1 MASFLSK
8 GTWIVV
14 LITNCSIQYNHGFP
28 LDFLNSIFKS
38 FNCKT
43 YTRYSNN
50 YNDSN
55 PDVVLATLI
64 TFEGIIM
71 YSNFPTLLSTMNEL
85 EKMPSVHG
93 ININHLIYL
102 YPRNDCK
109 NNTFDLFLDLL
120 LNKKLLNGK
129 PFKIVAIL
137 THLNNNELTDL
148 ANIVSPFFIPIFAL
162 IPGRR
167 FFIQKIQN
175 NYRFYDNVIYT
186 SHVNIPKIDFLFN
199 LTRKFK
205 AKMISLFHDYDDT
218 EEIDIMTSYLQE
230 NFLCINTYHMN
241 SGIFDNEEKLNLLI
255 EKDHSDIFVFIS
267 QKQSFLLNLIQA
279 LSNSTYKKKIL
290 VIYNYYYP
298 IRNVIDKII
307 NNITEINFP
316 LYVVNTFTKNNI
328 QESLDFLSN
337 MNDTVYEIRKRVE
350 VFNKQLT
357 YHNTKSKE
365 IRNVNHSFSMRFI
378 SPFLHWLEHPNIFS
392 VDVEHIRKTN
402 ISINHSL
409 IYRHEKKYN
418 RSEISQW
425 KCDKCKHLSDLEP
438 VCTTKS
444 CPTSYYPVYLSQ
456 RCCWKCQLC
465 LPGFV
470 KPHKGQQQCTRCPSE
485 TLTNQ
490 NQTKCVPFEYKYFK
504 ANKLQMIVATIL
516 SFLGCIYTVTY
527 LGIFIWFRN
536 TPMVKASNLKLSIF
550 QMLLHLFLSIH
561 INITLLQQERVVC
574 FIHSIMG
581 YYLLKLIMSVYIIK
595 TNQLLTIFQTDVR
608 IDKTV
613 CLTMKEIF
621 FPLIYLAVNIFVAI
635 IVLVAYKRDEYGLR
649 QAENTMEKHIYCKME
664 AYFYVDLTLVLALSV
679 VCSIQSFLARKLPTN
694 YNETYY
700 IFLAMFTTT
709 ILLLLSIP
717 LHASYSKNGQQVFV
731 NSCMIYTANISL
743 ITIAYGYKIYIMLF
757 QKHLN
762 TKEAFKKSMLEAIKE
777 KVEKQTSRPST

>member
-1 MASFLSK
+1 MASCSLK
-8 GTWIVV
+8 GTWIVI
-14 LITNCSIQYNHGFP
+14 LISICCIQYSTGF
-28 LDFLNSIFKS
+28 LFGFINRFYKVYHCI
-38 FNCKT
+38 T
-43 YTRYSNN
+43 YTTYSNN
-50 YNDSN
+50 YNDSY
-55 PDVVLATLI
+55 PDLVIATFI
-64 TFEGIIM
+64 TFEGDFLLT
-71 YSNFPTLLSTMNEL
+71 NFHSLFAVTKEL
-85 EKMPSVHG
+85 EKMPSLPG

-129 PFKIVAIL
+129 TFKIVAIL

-148 ANIVSPFFIPIFAL
+148 ANIVSPFSIPIFAL

-167 FFIQKIQN
+167 FFIQKIQKQ
-175 NYRFYDNVIYT
+175 YHFYDNVIYT
-186 SHVNIPKIDFLFN
+186 PHVNIPKIDFLVN
-199 LTRKFK
+199 LTRKFN

-230 NFLCINTYHMN
+230 KLICINRYHMKL
-241 SGIFDNEEKLNLLI
+241 GIFDNQEKLTLVI
-255 EKDHSDIFVFIS
+255 EKDHSNIFVFVSEKHI
-267 QKQSFLLNLIQA
+267 FLRKLMEVLN
-279 LSNSTYKKKIL
+279 NSTYKKRIL
-290 VIYNYYYP
+290 IIYNYYYP
-298 IRNVIDKII
+298 IRNIIDKII

-316 LYVVNTFTKNNI
+316 LYLVNALTKNTLK
-328 QESLDFLSN
+328 EAMDFRSN
-337 MNDTVYEIRKRVE
+337 MNNTVYEINKRVE
-350 VFNKQLT
+350 VFKNQLMSN
-357 YHNTKSKE
+357 NTQSKE
-365 IRNVNHSFSMRFI
+365 TRNLDRSFSMRFI
-378 SPFLHWLEHPNIFS
+378 SPFLHWLDYPNIFS
-392 VDVEHIRKTN
+392 VDVEHIRKTD
-402 ISINHSL
+402 ILINHSL

-425 KCDKCKHLSDLEP
+425 ECDKCKHLSNLEP

-444 CPTSYYPVYLSQ
+444 CPASYYPVYLTQ

-470 KPHKGQQQCTRCPSE
+470 KPHQGQQQCTRCPSE

-490 NQTKCVPFEYKYFK
+490 NQTQCVPFKYKYFK
-504 ANKLQMIVATIL
+504 ANKLQMIIAAIL
-516 SFLGCIYTVTY
+516 SFVGVIYTVTY

-536 TPMVKASNLKLSIF
+536 TPMVKSSNLKLSIF
-550 QMLLHLFLSIH
+550 QMLLHLSLNIH
-561 INITLLQQERVVC
+561 ISITLLQQERVVC

-581 YYLLKLIMSVYIIK
+581 YYLLKLIMSLYIIK

-608 IDKTV
+608 IDKSV

-621 FPLIYLAVNIFVAI
+621 FPAIYLAVNICVTI
-635 IVLVAYKRDEYGLR
+635 IVLVAYKGDEYGVR
-649 QAENTMEKHIYCKME
+649 QVGNTVEKHIYCKMTV
-664 AYFYVDLTLVLALSV
+664 YFYVDLTLVLVLSV
-679 VCSIQSFLARKLPTN
+679 LCSIQSFLARKLPTN

-709 ILLLLSIP
+709 ILFLLSIP
-717 LHASYSKNGQQVFV
+717 LHASYSKDGQQVFV

-762 TKEAFKKSMLEAIKE
+762 TKEAFKKSMMKAIRK